1 MMTAQG
7 WSRFE
12 VTWASPHGTLFM
24 FSGAGGQPHS
34 MAKRMLVQMLVDGTL
49 RLVVA
54 GQGVVEGALDAVAQ
68 AALRKSVE
76 TKL

>member
-1 MMTAQG
+1 
-7 WSRFE
+7 
-12 VTWASPHGTLFM
+12 
-24 FSGAGGQPHS
+24 
-34 MAKRMLVQMLVDGTL
+34 MLGDGTL
-49 RLVVA
+49 RLVA